1 MISVEEIKKLMG
13 AGHKD
18 SEKNKEKMLEVRRFY
33 AEEHDWQTNYA
44 RLSYDVMFDFYC
56 REAKK
61 EKRDLWEYLFTEFMF
76 SDVRHLINPP
86 DTLKKKEQELWIK
99 NQYMPYFYEFLINQ
113 TLLPIQYAFT
123 KDFLPH
129 RKAGE
134 NTVKITKQ
142 RSAARRAPLIK
153 ERKTLIDSGVTDERV
168 ILKRIR
174 KAFPKEL
181 SHYIQQTIQA
191 EKYKE
196 ADERRLQKPH
206 ALSP

>member
-1 MISVEEIKKLMG
+1 MISIEEIKKRIEE
-13 AGHKD
+13 GHKD

-76 SDVRHLINPP
+76 SDVRHLIKPP
-86 DTLKKKEQELWIK
+86 NTLKKEEQKLWIK

-134 NTVKITKQ
+134 DTVKITKQ
-142 RSAARRAPLIK
+142 KSAARKAPIIK
-153 ERKTLIDSGVTDERV
+153 ERKKLIDSGVTDERV

-174 KAFPKEL
+174 KKFPKEL

>member
-1 MISVEEIKKLMG
+1 MCHIKTFSSVSG
-13 AGHKD
+13 AVP
-18 SEKNKEKMLEVRRFY
+18 KNMAAYVSFLFS
-33 AEEHDWQTNYA
+33 
-44 RLSYDVMFDFYC
+44 LS
-56 REAKK
+56 
-61 EKRDLWEYLFTEFMF
+61 TEFMF
-76 SDVRHLINPP
+76 SDVRHLIKPP
-86 DTLKKKEQELWIK
+86 NTLKKEEQKLWIK

-113 TLLPIQYAFT
+113 KLLPIEYAFT

-134 NTVKITKQ
+134 DTVKITKQ
-142 RSAARRAPLIK
+142 KSAARKAPIIR
-153 ERKTLIDSGVTDERV
+153 ERKKLIDSGVTDERV

-196 ADERRLQKPH
+196 ADERRR
-206 ALSP
+206 ARTGF